1 MGAETLE
8 PGVRLPAV
16 VVVPYSFDYL
26 LSFVFGVHLGIAVVN
41 TFVVVVAVVVDHH
54 H

>member
-1 MGAETLE
+1 MDAETLE
-8 PGVRLPAV
+8 TGVRLPV

-41 TFVVVVAVVVDHH
+41 TFVVAAAVVVVDHQH
-54 H
+54 

>member
-1 MGAETLE
+1 MDAETLE
-8 PGVRLPAV
+8 TGVRLPV

-41 TFVVVVAVVVDHH
+41 TFVVAAAVVDHQH
-54 H
+54 

>member
-1 MGAETLE
+1 MGETLE
-8 PGVRLPAV
+8 AGVRPA
-16 VVVPYSFDYL
+16 VPYSFDYL